1 MNKNYDNK
9 NNAKIVLGLI
19 NIILYVLVF
28 AIDLIIFY
36 DRINYYANGYA
47 LFMFI
52 YTFFLIIFGRLFGM
66 YELGD
71 STVIDLVLSSTITFL
86 FTCTIIYFI
95 LCLIAFDML
104 LVWPVLILFVVEIA
118 ISTLL
123 VFYENKFIRDS
134 YPVEYAIAIV
144 GENHYKILDKIN
156 KYRDITVDVKQE
168 YDATNVDFDNL
179 DSILE
184 NVERVITVDIDH
196 EQKKKVFKRCYEKG
210 IRIFDVPSITDMLMA
225 SSQIIHLID
234 TPIVKINRFG
244 PSSFE
249 IIAKRAIDIIGS
261 LLLIIVTSPIML
273 ITAVAI
279 KLNDHGDVF
288 FKQNRLTKNGK
299 EFKIIKFR
307 SMVMNAEAKTGAVLA
322 KQDDDRITSVGKF
335 IRKTRF
341 DELPQ
346 LFNILKGDMSF
357 VGPRPERPEIYNEII
372 KDMPEF
378 KYRLVVK
385 AGLTGYAQVYGKYN
399 TTMRDK
405 LLLDIYYIE
414 NYSLIDDIKLL
425 LMTFKIVFVAE
436 STEGV
441 EDEESVK

>member
-19 NIILYVLVF
+19 NIILYVLFF
-28 AIDLIIFY
+28 AVDLIVFY
-36 DRINYYANGYA
+36 DHINYYANGYA
-47 LFMFI
+47 LFMLI
-52 YTFFLIIFGRLFGM
+52 YTFFLIVFGRLFGM

-71 STVIDLVLSSTITFL
+71 STVTDLVLSSTITFL
-86 FTCTIIYFI
+86 FSDVIVYLI
-95 LCLIAFDML
+95 LCLIAFSML
-104 LVWPVLILFVVEIA
+104 AIWPVLILFVVETIIA
-118 ISTLL
+118 TLL

-156 KYRDITVDVKQE
+156 KYRDITVDVKKK
-168 YDATNVDFDNL
+168 YDVENIDFDNL
-179 DSILE
+179 DPILE

-196 EQKKKVFKRCYEKG
+196 EQKKRVFKKCYEKG

-225 SSQIIHLID
+225 SSSIIHLID
-234 TPIVKINRFG
+234 TPIVKINKFG

-249 IIAKRAIDIIGS
+249 MIAKRTIDIVGS
-261 LLLIIVTSPIML
+261 LILIIITSPVML
-273 ITAVAI
+273 GVAIAI

-288 FKQNRLTKNGK
+288 FKQNRLTKDGK
-299 EFKIIKFR
+299 EFKILKFR
-307 SMVMNAEAKTGAVLA
+307 SMVMNAEEKTGVVLA

-346 LFNILKGDMSF
+346 LLNILKGDMSF

-378 KYRLVVK
+378 SYRLVVK
-385 AGLTGYAQVYGKYN
+385 AGLTGYAQIYGKYN
-399 TTMRDK
+399 TAMRDK
-405 LLLDIYYIE
+405 LLLDLYYIE

-441 EDEESVK
+441 EDEETNK